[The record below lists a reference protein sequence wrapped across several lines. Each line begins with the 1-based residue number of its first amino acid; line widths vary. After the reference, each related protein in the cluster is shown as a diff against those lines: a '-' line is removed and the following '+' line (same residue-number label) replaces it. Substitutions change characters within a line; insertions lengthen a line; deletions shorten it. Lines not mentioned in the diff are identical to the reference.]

1 MSAAQPFAKVGARR
15 AAQKAN
21 IVKAVDKAVE
31 ARLLKFADM
40 EAKAAGVNTST
51 LAAAADLDG
60 SGAIDVTEFYEY
72 HKKERC
78 LLEKT
83 KPART
88 AADVTRYLETTERAT
103 FKAYTVKEMVDR
115 TPWKDKRDGKGDR
128 FDENELRE

>member
-15 AAQKAN
+15 AAPKSN
-21 IVKAVDKAVE
+21 IVKAVDKAAE

-60 SGAIDVTEFYEY
+60 SGAIDVTEFYE
-72 HKKERC
+72 HLKKERG

-83 KPART
+83 KVTKLSASSSTLRSGSSVGARRR
-88 AADVTRYLETTERAT
+88 AA
-103 FKAYTVKEMVDR
+103 
-115 TPWKDKRDGKGDR
+115 P
-128 FDENELRE
+128 